1 MDICMYI
8 YKFTLFTYTCIYIY
22 IYIYIKYIYMRVL
35 KQSKLY
41 KFFQRNRMSF
51 ANKSVLKY
59 ITEITEK
66 RLRRYNF
73 QAELDH

>member
-1 MDICMYI
+1 
-8 YKFTLFTYTCIYIY
+8 
-22 IYIYIKYIYMRVL
+22 MRVL

-73 QAELDH
+73 QAELDP

>member
-1 MDICMYI
+1 MKDISYTYI
-8 YKFTLFTYTCIYIY
+8 YIYLYIHIYIY